1 MMKQFV
7 PGDGRA
13 IENRCRIM
21 CFKIL
26 KKLGLEVLQ
35 NTYPPEKTHWIVRR
49 TVEWLDLILP
59 VIEDKSSMNL
69 SLA

>member
-1 MMKQFV
+1 MMKPFAA
-7 PGDGRA
+7 GDSREL
-13 IENRCRIM
+13 ENRCRIM

-35 NTYPPEKTHWIVRR
+35 NTYAPEKTHWVVRR

-69 SLA
+69 NMA

>member
-1 MMKQFV
+1 
-7 PGDGRA
+7 
-13 IENRCRIM
+13 M

-35 NTYPPEKTHWIVRR
+35 NTYAPEKTHWVVRR

-59 VIEDKSSMNL
+59 VIEDKSPMNF

>member
-1 MMKQFV
+1 
-7 PGDGRA
+7 
-13 IENRCRIM
+13 M

-35 NTYPPEKTHWIVRR
+35 NTYAPEKTHWVVRR

-59 VIEDKSSMNL
+59 VIEDKLPMNFSM
-69 SLA
+69 A